1 MGGVEILGGS
11 GGPTEYFW
19 PQQIFLKA
27 AQRLRNGGAK
37 ATYRLRNGCG
47 KGEAAKPRSRKSE
60 ATEGREV
67 HNVVARTALR
77 SLPRART

>member
-27 AQRLRNGGAK
+27 
-37 ATYRLRNGCG
+37 YRLRNGCG
-47 KGEAAKPRSRKSE
+47 KGEAAKPRSRKLE
-60 ATEGREV
+60 ATELREV
-67 HNVVARTALR
+67 HNVVAGTTLR